1 MNNIYEKLVAYAEQ
15 FSEPESKLLNELY
28 RQTHVKIYNPRMVSG
43 HLQGRILALF
53 SQMIQPQH
61 ILEIGTYT
69 GYSALCLAEGLQSD
83 GTLHTIEIDDEL
95 EDFIR
100 HYINCSPYKD
110 KIVLHFGNALD
121 IIPTLNLTFD
131 LIYIDGDKREYPQYL
146 NIAIEKLRSGGYII
160 ADNVFWNSKVIDP
173 TQQDAF
179 TNAIRTFNQTVL
191 SHPQLKPVIL
201 PVRDGLSVIRK
212 L

>member
-1 MNNIYEKLVAYAEQ
+1 MNDLYEQLVSYAEQ
-15 FSEPESKLLNELY
+15 FSEPESDLLKELY

-43 HLQGRILALF
+43 HLQGRILAML
-53 SQMIQPQH
+53 SQMIQPRY

-69 GYSALCLAEGLQSD
+69 GYSALCLAEGLQTD
-83 GTLHTIEIDDEL
+83 GMLHTIEIDDEL

-100 HYINCSPYKD
+100 HYLNRSPYKD
-110 KIVLHFGNALD
+110 KIVLHIGNALD
-121 IIPTLNLTFD
+121 IIPTLHLTFD

-146 NIAIEKLRSGGYII
+146 DVAIEKLRSGGYII
-160 ADNVFWNSKVIDP
+160 ADNVFWNGKVIDP
-173 TQQDAF
+173 NQQDAF
-179 TNAIRTFNQTVL
+179 TNAIRTFNQTVHN
-191 SHPQLKPVIL
+191 HPQLKPVIL